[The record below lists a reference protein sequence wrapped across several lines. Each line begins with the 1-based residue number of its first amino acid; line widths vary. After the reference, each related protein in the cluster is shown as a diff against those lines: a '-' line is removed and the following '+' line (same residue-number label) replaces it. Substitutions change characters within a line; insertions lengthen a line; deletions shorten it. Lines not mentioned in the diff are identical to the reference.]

1 MTDTEFKLLLA
12 DGDKLSGGFLFCGE
26 EEFMKSRYTDQLAA
40 AVVGDD
46 TFAVTVIDGAETT
59 PGEAEAALCTASMFS
74 ARRFVHIRRAAV
86 GSWKDA
92 LLAEYLAIF
101 ERAKGDG
108 DLCFVVSVAW
118 GDADMGNLE
127 KNRPSTLFKKLTE
140 HLVPVYF
147 GKKGGAQL
155 RKWIERHFLAEGLSV
170 EYGAA
175 DTLVEICG
183 QDMFT
188 LSSECAKLVAYAKAN
203 GEGMVT
209 SDMVREVASATL
221 TQEAFELSNAI
232 LAGDKARAL
241 HALYGAKIRRE
252 EPIAVMATVS
262 RTIADMLA
270 AAVYSRAGLSV
281 GETAK
286 RLKLHEYKVT
296 LYLRAAPADL
306 TKLEETLRRCLEADR
321 QLKSTTLGYAAIE
334 RLICCN

>member
-1 MTDTEFKLLLA
+1 MTDTEFKRLLS
-12 DGDKLSGGFLFCGE
+12 DSDKLSGGFLFCGE
-26 EEFMKSRYTDQLAA
+26 EEFVKSRYTDQLAA

-46 TFAVTVIDGAETT
+46 TFAVTVIDGSETT
-59 PGEAEAALCTASMFS
+59 PGEVEAALCTASMFGG
-74 ARRFVHIRRAAV
+74 RRFVHISRAPV

-92 LLAEYLAIF
+92 LLAEYLSAF
-101 ERAKGDG
+101 ERAKDDAG
-108 DLCFVVSVAW
+108 LCFVVSVAW
-118 GDADMGNLE
+118 DDADMGNLA
-127 KNRPSTLFKKLTE
+127 KNRPSVLYKKLTE
-140 HLVPVYF
+140 QLVPVYF

-175 DTLVEICG
+175 DTLVELCG

-203 GEGMVT
+203 GEGTLT
-209 SDMVREVASATL
+209 SDTVRAVASVTL
-221 TQEAFELSNAI
+221 TEEAFELSNAI

-241 HALYGAKIRRE
+241 HALYGAKSRRE

-270 AAVYSRAGLSV
+270 SAVYARSGLSV
-281 GETAK
+281 GEIAK

-296 LYLRAAPADL
+296 LYLRAAPSDTA
-306 TKLEETLRRCLEADR
+306 KLEATLRRCLEADR

-334 RLICCN
+334 RLICCS